1 MRGECAAKNTQSQV
15 KDSLAARSSLSL
27 SPFSLVKAVF
37 THPLRV
43 ERARAAWP
51 WCSSPTSRQQC
62 RARLAAVPSQA
73 GLAPKKG
80 RGGLADAR

>member
-15 KDSLAARSSLSL
+15 KDSLAARPSLSL

-37 THPLRV
+37 THHRRV
-43 ERARAAWP
+43 ERARGLALVLEP
-51 WCSSPTSRQQC
+51 NKP
-62 RARLAAVPSQA
+62 AAVPSQA
-73 GLAPKKG
+73 CLAPQKG